1 VHVLLGKY
9 PLIFYSNF
17 QECLF
22 VLNGVPPARGAA
34 LCRHRL
40 RPSVRLTHTLYAYAL
55 VSLCLCASRTAG
67 GSGLGDGAPDDGCG
81 CGRVCTV
88 CGHHARRCRVRLSGH
103 LVLASPL
110 VRVDRGGGAAR
121 PRDGR
126 MARLRHGIYAFLV
139 GRMTEEHKFQLLGR
153 LATEVLGPAAEGVL
167 DVREEKMAQL
177 VADTL
182 VVLASKVGRLAS
194 SW

>member
-1 VHVLLGKY
+1 
-9 PLIFYSNF
+9 
-17 QECLF
+17 
-22 VLNGVPPARGAA
+22 
-34 LCRHRL
+34 
-40 RPSVRLTHTLYAYAL
+40 
-55 VSLCLCASRTAG
+55 
-67 GSGLGDGAPDDGCG
+67 
-81 CGRVCTV
+81 
-88 CGHHARRCRVRLSGH
+88 
-103 LVLASPL
+103 
-110 VRVDRGGGAAR
+110 
-121 PRDGR
+121 